1 MPVMKRLKRNIAE
14 HYQLYLM
21 VLPGFLIILIF
32 NYIPMYGIQLAF
44 RKYVPQL
51 GLTGGEFVGLQYF
64 KKFFNSFQFWSLIK
78 NTLTIS
84 LSTIIF
90 SFPVPILLAIMF
102 SKIASHRTKK
112 LMQTVVYLPHFISTV
127 VLVSILTLMLSSTNG
142 VIGRAAASLG
152 YVGNLMGD
160 KRLFVP
166 LYVLTEIWQHAG
178 WNSIIYIAALS
189 SIDASIYEAASIDG
203 ANTWQEIFYIDLPSL
218 IPTMMVML
226 VLSMG
231 SVLGVG
237 FEKVYL
243 MQNSLNLPVS
253 EIISTYVYKI
263 GIQSNQY
270 SYSAA
275 INLFNNVI
283 NFALVIG
290 MNYVSI
296 KTTRVSLW

>member
-1 MPVMKRLKRNIAE
+1 MSIMKRLKMNIVQ

-21 VLPGFLIILIF
+21 VLPAFIVILIF
-32 NYIPMYGIQLAF
+32 NYIPMYGIQLAV
-44 RKYVPQL
+44 RKYVPKL
-51 GLTGGEFVGLQYF
+51 GLTGGDFVGLQYF

-78 NTLTIS
+78 NTLAIS
-84 LSTIIF
+84 LSTIII

-102 SKIASHRTKK
+102 SKITRPRAKK

-142 VIGRAAASLG
+142 VIGRTAASLG

-189 SIDASIYEAASIDG
+189 SIDAAIYEAASIDG
-203 ANTWQEIFYIDLPSL
+203 ANTWQEIYYIDLPSL

-226 VLSMG
+226 VLNMG

-243 MQNSLNLPVS
+243 MQNSLNLSVS

-296 KTTRVSLW
+296 KTTKVSLW

>member
-1 MPVMKRLKRNIAE
+1 MTFLKRVKNNILQ

-21 VLPGFLIILIF
+21 VLPGFLLIFIF
-32 NYIPMYGIQLAF
+32 NYIPMYGIQLAV
-44 RKYVPQL
+44 RKYVPKL
-51 GLTGGEFVGLQYF
+51 GLTGGAFVGMQYF
-64 KKFFNSFQFWSLIK
+64 EKFFHSFQFWTLIQ
-78 NTLTIS
+78 NTLSIS

-102 SKIASHRTKK
+102 SKIAKPRNKK
-112 LMQTVVYLPHFISTV
+112 LMQTIVYLPHFISTV

-142 VIGRAAASLG
+142 VIGRAMASLG

-160 KRLFVP
+160 KNFFVP
-166 LYVLTEIWQHAG
+166 LYVLSEIWQHAG

-189 SIDASIYEAASIDG
+189 SIDASIYEAAHIDG
-203 ANTWQEIFYIDLPSL
+203 ASTWQEIFYIDLPSL
-218 IPTMMVML
+218 VPTMMVML
-226 VLSMG
+226 VLNMG

-243 MQNSLNLPVS
+243 MQNSLNLSVS

-275 INLFNNVI
+275 INLFNNVL

-290 MNYVSI
+290 MNFLSV
-296 KTTRVSLW
+296 KTTKVSLW